1 MDDGDI
7 ANDTPHFTGEG
18 SEEVF
23 VDDEVQP
30 TPLATPL
37 ATIAVTIAAAR
48 PWIRPECLED

>member
-30 TPLATPL
+30 TPLAT
-37 ATIAVTIAAAR
+37 IAVTIAAAR